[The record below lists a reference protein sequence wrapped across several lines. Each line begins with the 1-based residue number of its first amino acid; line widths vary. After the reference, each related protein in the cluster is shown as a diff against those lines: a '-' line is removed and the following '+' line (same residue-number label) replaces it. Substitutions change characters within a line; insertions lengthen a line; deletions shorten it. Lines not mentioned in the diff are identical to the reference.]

1 MLKMAHLLFKIG
13 TDQHAPTQPGT
24 PRTACMQVVHFTELI
39 QVCHQLASGLLVS
52 SSFIKLPEQLASSLL
67 TTCSRLAIIKPK
79 KAMGTHSGI
88 CLIALAQVFCKWLT
102 GLLQVDF

>member
-1 MLKMAHLLFKIG
+1 MLRMAHLLSKIG

-24 PRTACMQVVHFTELI
+24 PQIACMQVVNFTDLI
-39 QVCHQLASGLLVS
+39 QVCHQLASGLLVL

-67 TTCSRLAIIKPK
+67 TTCSRLAVIKPK

-88 CLIALAQVFCKWLT
+88 CLIILAQVFCKWLT
-102 GLLQVDF
+102 GFLEVDF